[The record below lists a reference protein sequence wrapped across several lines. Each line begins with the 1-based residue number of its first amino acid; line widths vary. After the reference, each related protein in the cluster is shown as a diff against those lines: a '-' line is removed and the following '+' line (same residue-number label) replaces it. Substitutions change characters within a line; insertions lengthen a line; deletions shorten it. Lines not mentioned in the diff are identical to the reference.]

1 MAKPSPFSVQ
11 GGISKFSQ
19 FMAATNTDK
28 FILLTDSDVQN
39 FLEAE
44 ENQNMFR
51 KIKKLHTWLW

>member
-11 GGISKFSQ
+11 GGISKFSR

-39 FLEAE
+39 FLEAD

-51 KIKKLHTWLW
+51 KIEKLHTWLC